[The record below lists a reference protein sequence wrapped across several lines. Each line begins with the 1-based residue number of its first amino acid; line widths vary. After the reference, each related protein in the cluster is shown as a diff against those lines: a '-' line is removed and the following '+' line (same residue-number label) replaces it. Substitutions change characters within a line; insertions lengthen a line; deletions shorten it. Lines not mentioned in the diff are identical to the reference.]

1 MAALASWIFS
11 GFIVRPAAPH
21 DFFATCAHLSLDSR
35 FRSRTMRRIAG
46 WMQVLVVILP
56 AAAGLA
62 FGPMYGPPP
71 VGLQHTATITS
82 NAPCLCSQVDN
93 FCVIE
98 DANFLEELHTQLAER
113 TSYSEGGSKQRMLRL
128 ALEVSYLAHLGQRR
142 RSGEPYITHPVS
154 VAAILA
160 DSRLDI
166 ESVVSGLLHDTVEDT
181 ELGFEH
187 IERLFGVDVRRIVE
201 GETKVSKLPK
211 MVRSELAAQTQG
223 MGLSDA
229 ELKRQVVSTVLSK
242 QDEQVEN
249 LRSMFVAMGEHGET
263 STRMLHV
270 TETCHG
276 DMSRR
281 HVTEKAWIGSG
292 RIVSH
297 RFASF
302 RIVSHRFAAASW
314 LGCCGVRWHAVIWSS
329 LPPSVTDSFRSPL
342 ALRACMRL
350 QPRIGG

>member
-1 MAALASWIFS
+1 
-11 GFIVRPAAPH
+11 
-21 DFFATCAHLSLDSR
+21 
-35 FRSRTMRRIAG
+35 
-46 WMQVLVVILP
+46 MQVLVVILP

-93 FCVIE
+93 FCRIE

-281 HVTEKAWIGSG
+281 KRGSEAD
-292 RIVSH
+292 
-297 RFASF
+297 ASF